1 MKFLFTDGPGS
12 TTEVYSNEE
21 LNILINNSIHKER
34 IRIWRY
40 STSQWISYEEFL
52 KSQNRAEFQSSAATL
67 RNKEEPIGDAPPKKI
82 TNLLGIIKMSVVV
95 IGIIGG
101 VFILV
106 YVFFSKEWM
115 DPAPVTAFAERPINS
130 PKVNTDSL
138 IGVIE
143 VTEFRTL
150 EKLTKTNLRL
160 RNNWPDKIVL
170 SLQYDRSQHARDATL
185 FKFINT
191 GINIENLTGYNL
203 DEAVVELKV
212 WKFHEIIR
220 TDTFHF
226 KSIGYTAP
234 SIRYTGQEYQ
244 GDSLSVNFHT
254 IRSLDLNFCY
264 SYERPALSGN
274 PNDKWFCKD

>member
-1 MKFLFTDGPGS
+1 MKFLFNDGSGS
-12 TTEVYSNEE
+12 ITEVYSNEE
-21 LNILINNSIHKER
+21 LNILINNTLHKER

-52 KSQNRAEFQSSAATL
+52 KSQNRSEFQKSIPGSG
-67 RNKEEPIGDAPPKKI
+67 NKEEVTEEPAPKKI
-82 TNLLGIIKMSVVV
+82 TNLLGIIKMAVVV

-101 VFILV
+101 IFILV
-106 YVFFSKEWM
+106 HVFFTKDWM
-115 DPAPVTAFAERPINS
+115 DPAPVTAFAERPANS

-138 IGVIE
+138 INVIE
-143 VTEFRTL
+143 ITELRIL
-150 EKLTKTNLRL
+150 DKLTKTNLRL

-170 SLQYDRSQHARDATL
+170 SLQYDRSQNTRDATL

-191 GINIENLTGYNL
+191 GINIENLTGYEL
-203 DEAVVELKV
+203 EEAVIELKV
-212 WKFHEIIR
+212 WKFHETIK

-226 KSIGYTAP
+226 KAIGFIAP

-244 GDSLSVNFHT
+244 GDSLSVNFYT
-254 IRSLDLNFCY
+254 IRSLGLNFCY
-264 SYERPALSGN
+264 SYERPVISGN